1 MRKISILALAMALFI
16 SVLPVGAAPK
26 KQQKSPDPKFYIYL
40 CIGQSN
46 MEAGARPG
54 PEDKGPVDPR
64 FQFMCAADMPRFSR
78 TIGNWYTAEPPIN
91 RQENNLGP
99 VDFFGRTMVKSLPS
113 DYRVGVIN
121 VSVAGAKIELWEKDT
136 YNTYLSG
143 AEKWMQDMCK
153 AYNGNP
159 YARLVEVAK
168 IAQKDGVIKGLL
180 IHQGESNNGDRE
192 WPRKVKGIYDNLV
205 KDLNLNPDSFY
216 VMAGELKYQ
225 NEKGTCYAF
234 NTEVLPNLKRSIPN
248 SYVISAEGCEG
259 QNDPWHFTTNGMRE
273 LGKRYAIKALEVQGF
288 PYTGEPATNDSRN
301 AKFSVDLNVDK
312 LGIEL
317 LPTLNGIF
325 YEDINQSNDG
335 GICAQLIQNNS
346 FQMIN
351 VPYGDEKEFSKDPEK
366 IYGWSVVSENGAA
379 GKAVIVDTKP
389 LVKFQNYYD
398 FDPNDQYD
406 DTQKYRQYSV
416 KIDITADGGFG
427 LAANGY
433 GIAKYGN
440 ERQGNYYS
448 NNTQE
453 ASLPVKAGISY
464 DLNLHLMKEK
474 YNGAVTVYLEDKDG
488 KVNSNVFTISKLKS
502 KWTKYTA
509 SMKAE
514 RTADSRLVILGNGSG
529 TFYLDFVTL
538 VPEKSEL
545 WMDGKYGD
553 FRKDMIQ
560 ALADLKPQFMRFP
573 GGCASEGTNYWGQVF
588 WKNSI
593 GSYEERIGFR
603 NHWGT
608 WTSQHIGFYE
618 YLLMAESLGA
628 KALPVLN
635 NGVTC
640 QFAGH
645 SYIAP
650 LETEADRKR
659 FNDIFVNDALD
670 LIEFCN
676 GDIKTVWGKKR
687 AEMGHPEPFNLE
699 FLSIGNENKGPEF
712 WERFDIMYKA
722 VKAKYPDIKIITTA
736 GAAASGAEFNTNYS
750 IIDSLYPDTYVDEH
764 YYMNDNWFYT
774 NRDRYN
780 ADKVRGKDGLKYDR
794 SRPTRVFVG
803 EFANNQANNAFSS
816 AMAEAAYFTGLERNA
831 DMVAMAA
838 YAPLFCKKGFNKWNS
853 NLIWFDNRGLWRTC
867 NYYYMML
874 FSNNTG
880 DRAIDMSTFRKNSME
895 DMKVFTSPTID
906 TKSGTVYVKLVNAE
920 AIAKKTTVNIKGSS
934 KSYRAELLYI
944 ASDDLNVKNQKD
956 QNYYSSYPGIQ
967 DFNYSEAVTPQSKS
981 VGTVSGSFSVTIPAN
996 SVNVIKLTP
1005 IN

>member
-1 MRKISILALAMALFI
+1 M
-16 SVLPVGAAPK
+16 
-26 KQQKSPDPKFYIYL
+26 
-40 CIGQSN
+40 
-46 MEAGARPG
+46 
-54 PEDKGPVDPR
+54 
-64 FQFMCAADMPRFSR
+64 
-78 TIGNWYTAEPPIN
+78 
-91 RQENNLGP
+91 
-99 VDFFGRTMVKSLPS
+99 
-113 DYRVGVIN
+113 
-121 VSVAGAKIELWEKDT
+121 
-136 YNTYLSG
+136 
-143 AEKWMQDMCK
+143 
-153 AYNGNP
+153 
-159 YARLVEVAK
+159 
-168 IAQKDGVIKGLL
+168 
-180 IHQGESNNGDRE
+180 
-192 WPRKVKGIYDNLV
+192 
-205 KDLNLNPDSFY
+205 
-216 VMAGELKYQ
+216 
-225 NEKGTCYAF
+225 
-234 NTEVLPNLKRSIPN
+234 
-248 SYVISAEGCEG
+248 
-259 QNDPWHFTTNGMRE
+259 
-273 LGKRYAIKALEVQGF
+273 
-288 PYTGEPATNDSRN
+288 
-301 AKFSVDLNVDK
+301 
-312 LGIEL
+312 
-317 LPTLNGIF
+317 
-325 YEDINQSNDG
+325 
-335 GICAQLIQNNS
+335 
-346 FQMIN
+346 
-351 VPYGDEKEFSKDPEK
+351 
-366 IYGWSVVSENGAA
+366 
-379 GKAVIVDTKP
+379 
-389 LVKFQNYYD
+389 
-398 FDPNDQYD
+398 
-406 DTQKYRQYSV
+406 
-416 KIDITADGGFG
+416 
-427 LAANGY
+427 
-433 GIAKYGN
+433 
-440 ERQGNYYS
+440 
-448 NNTQE
+448 
-453 ASLPVKAGISY
+453 
-464 DLNLHLMKEK
+464 
-474 YNGAVTVYLEDKDG
+474 TVYLEDKDG
-488 KVNSNVFTISKLKS
+488 KVNSNTFTISKLKG

-509 SMKAE
+509 SLKAE
-514 RTADSRLVILGNGSG
+514 RTIDSRLVIKGTGAG

-553 FRKDMIQ
+553 FRKDMMQ

-588 WKNSI
+588 WKTSI

-645 SYIAP
+645 QYIAP

-712 WERFDIMYKA
+712 WERFDIIYKA
-722 VKAKYPDIKIITTA
+722 VKAKYPEIKIITTA
-736 GAAASGAEFNTNYS
+736 GASAAGAEFNTNYA

-764 YYMNDNWFYT
+764 YYMSDNWFYT

-780 ADKVRGKDGLKYDR
+780 TDKVRGGEGLKYDR

-803 EFANNQANNAFSS
+803 EFANNTANNAFSS

-880 DRAIDMSTFRKNSME
+880 DRAIDMSVFRKNNME
-895 DMKVFTSPTID
+895 DLKVYTSPTID

-920 AIAKKTTVNIKGSS
+920 AVAKNTTVNINGSS
-934 KSYRAELLYI
+934 KKYRAELLYI
-944 ASDDLNVKNQKD
+944 ASDDLNAKNQKD

-967 DFNYSEAVTPQSKS
+967 DFNYDETITPKSKA